1 MILHL
6 MIPRNNLRIAR
17 RCRPITR
24 PRSTLTTS
32 CTLLLRRVAR
42 TTSTSTTTSSTSLVI
57 VAGSIGGGAVVHVA
71 LRPGLRLI
79 PVALLGLAV
88 AAVVDKDVD
97 AAVLGVLGEVG
108 VGVVVGGL
116 RVLGDDVPGVEKT
129 GELLE
134 GRGLVPW

>member
-1 MILHL
+1 M
-6 MIPRNNLRIAR
+6 
-17 RCRPITR
+17 
-24 PRSTLTTS
+24 
-32 CTLLLRRVAR
+32 
-42 TTSTSTTTSSTSLVI
+42 
-57 VAGSIGGGAVVHVA
+57 A

-116 RVLGDDVPGVEKT
+116 GVLGDDVPGVEEAGK
-129 GELLE
+129 LARE
-134 GRGLVPW
+134 GGLVGGDTMVVG